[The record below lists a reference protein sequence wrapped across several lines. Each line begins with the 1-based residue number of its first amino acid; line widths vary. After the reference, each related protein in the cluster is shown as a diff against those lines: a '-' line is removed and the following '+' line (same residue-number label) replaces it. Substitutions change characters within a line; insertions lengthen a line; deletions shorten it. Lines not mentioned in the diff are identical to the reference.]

1 MEDIEQLARA
11 AAQSLGLQLSRGRE
25 SRYVGVLQ
33 QRSTGKW
40 RARKAGVVSKSDIF
54 DLEIQAALDVRV
66 QQLDASG
73 QSQEATEMRQVQE
86 ALQAIAPELLKILC
100 SCRKP
105 GASCH
110 CQEKALREAESAK
123 AALEAIRAAVPA
135 PQVAPVAV
143 PTPVQVTEPRAKTI
157 DEYYSIETVRRQHQL
172 DRRRAKESRRRWRRQ
187 QLEGT
192 LETQLQQ
199 TGGPMA
205 DVGSADASDA
215 QGFTTLRRHFL
226 QQVRRAKRRR
236 RFQDPERRGFSA
248 ALLERLGGGRRVIG
262 FHQAAMRLQQLQL
275 QQEARRRLQ
284 ESAETGAMVP
294 MTPEGR
300 HPDIS
305 ANLEV
310 DEPRRRPKRLRMPT
324 EILLK
329 RLVQKRRKEAE
340 ESLLKAAGDEVKVV
354 SMELD
359 AVKGELAQMAK
370 SKAAKLEW
378 LLLQRL
384 APEPVLTNVTLC
396 DEERAAQL
404 EEERLQKLWEL
415 EGGAEEEERIA
426 KEWRGILGKRRQSFL
441 ALRGAHRW
449 RRRPKEPSQ
458 LAAPATLEPAREAR
472 EANAAAEAEEPEGPE
487 EPETVATVDPY
498 L

>member
-25 SRYVGVLQ
+25 SRYVGVFQ
-33 QRSTGKW
+33 QRSTKKW
-40 RARKAGVVSKSDIF
+40 RARRAGAVSTSESF

-66 QQLDASG
+66 QQLDFSG

-100 SCRKP
+100 SCQKP

-123 AALEAIRAAVPA
+123 AALEAIRAAMAAPPVPA
-135 PQVAPVAV
+135 PPVL
-143 PTPVQVTEPRAKTI
+143 PPPVEVTEPRAKTI
-157 DEYYSIETVRRQHQL
+157 DEYYSLATVRHQHQL
-172 DRRRAKESRRRWRRQ
+172 DRRRAKESRRRWRHK

-192 LETQLQQ
+192 LETQLQ
-199 TGGPMA
+199 TGGQMTGGA
-205 DVGSADASDA
+205 EDGDA

-226 QQVRRAKRRR
+226 QQVRRKKRRR
-236 RFQDPERRGFSA
+236 FRDPDRRGFGV
-248 ALLERLGGGRRVIG
+248 ALLERFGAGRRVIA
-262 FHQAAMRLQQLQL
+262 FHQAALRLQQLQL

-284 ESAETGAMVP
+284 QSAETGAMVP

-305 ANLEV
+305 AKLEV
-310 DEPRRRPKRLRMPT
+310 DEPRRRPKRLRTPT
-324 EILLK
+324 DILLK

-340 ESLLKAAGDEVKVV
+340 EAQEAAGDEVKVV

-426 KEWRGILGKRRQSFL
+426 KEWRGILRLRRQSFL

-449 RRRPKEPSQ
+449 RRRPKKEPSQ
-458 LAAPATLEPAREAR
+458 PQHSPPPEADAADAAD
-472 EANAAAEAEEPEGPE
+472 AAAEAEEA
-487 EPETVATVDPY
+487 PETAVTVDPY

>member
-40 RARKAGVVSKSDIF
+40 RVRKAGVISKSNIF

-66 QQLDASG
+66 QQLDFSG

-123 AALEAIRAAVPA
+123 AALEAIRAVAAQAPPGPVVPA
-135 PQVAPVAV
+135 GPPPPAP
-143 PTPVQVTEPRAKTI
+143 PVEVTEPRAKTI

-199 TGGPMA
+199 TGQMTG
-205 DVGSADASDA
+205 VGSADASGDT
-215 QGFTTLRRHFL
+215 QGFTTLWRHFL

-236 RFQDPERRGFSA
+236 RFQDPEGRGFSA

-262 FHQAAMRLQQLQL
+262 FHQAALRLQQLQL

-284 ESAETGAMVP
+284 QSAETGAMVP

-310 DEPRRRPKRLRMPT
+310 DEPRRRPKRLRTPT
-324 EILLK
+324 DILLK
-329 RLVQKRRKEAE
+329 RLVLKRRKEAE
-340 ESLLKAAGDEVKVV
+340 EAQEAAGDEVKVV

-426 KEWRGILGKRRQSFL
+426 KEWRGILRQRRQSFL

-458 LAAPATLEPAREAR
+458 PCQPQPEPAREAD
-472 EANAAAEAEEPEGPE
+472 AAAEAPAATVPEAEP
-487 EPETVATVDPY
+487 ATVDPY